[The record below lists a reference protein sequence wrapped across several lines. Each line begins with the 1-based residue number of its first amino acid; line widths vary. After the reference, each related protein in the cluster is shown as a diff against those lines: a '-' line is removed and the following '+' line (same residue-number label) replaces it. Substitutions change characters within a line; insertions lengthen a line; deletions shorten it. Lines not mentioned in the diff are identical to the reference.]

1 VLGKCPGS
9 GNIRTPVPSLKK
21 CPECGE
27 EAEIWS
33 DELRVKCTRC
43 GATVLK
49 ENVPSCV
56 EWCPSAKA
64 CIGEEKY
71 TRLNR
76 RKDKIRLT

>member
-1 VLGKCPGS
+1 MLGKCPGS

-27 EAEIWS
+27 EVEIWS

-49 ENVPSCV
+49 ENVPSCI

-64 CIGEEKY
+64 CIGGEKY
-71 TRLNR
+71 TRLIEG
-76 RKDKIRLT
+76 KIKSD